1 MQKMLVPSLFLVAAT
16 LSASA
21 MAAKIQEFEV
31 KIDTGYDE
39 ISDANELRCDDP
51 FFKYDD
57 EGKYLGYPVEFCA
70 SACRVKFKGDVR
82 ESANFYLLQKL
93 TSGNYD
99 CKKIDEKPTFVAND
113 RDKKSKLFFKNKV
126 RTVKVFAGGSDFD
139 GNLFGACSFKDLDYI
154 DYSCW
159 FKAKD
164 HDRAEDAEGEEG
176 DEGDEGEHP
185 DSDETV
191 TEG

>member
-1 MQKMLVPSLFLVAAT
+1 MQKMLLPSFVLVAVT

-21 MAAKIQEFEV
+21 MAANIQRFDV
-31 KIDTGYDE
+31 KIDTGYDD

-51 FFKYDD
+51 FFKDD
-57 EGKYLGYPVEFCA
+57 DAGEYLGYPIEFCA

-113 RDKKSKLFFKNKV
+113 RNKKSKLLFKNKV
-126 RTVKVFAGGSDFD
+126 RTVKVFAGGSDFE
-139 GNLFGACSFKDLDYI
+139 GNLYGACSFKDLDYI

-159 FKAKD
+159 FEAKEN
-164 HDRAEDAEGEEG
+164 DREEDEE
-176 DEGDEGEHP
+176 DEEDEEGEHA
-185 DSDETV
+185 DSDGTV